1 MSDYRRAA
9 ANLSQ
14 AAGALS
20 SAAQAMA
27 KAASSLQSTTQT
39 LARYA
44 NNPDGTRIVLMK
56 QPKPVASSITN
67 THGTTNQAYRAPAIT
82 REHQNVETAPLES
95 LPKATQPA
103 SDETIP
109 PASSIPTPA
118 PARDTSLIQGYSSS
132 PSEAGSRSPVQARS
146 RHHIMVNNESEVL
159 IAACCLAKKFNLVAC
174 YLPVTSL
181 VSVPLYQ
188 QLFSQVL
195 DCPAGTIQT
204 TTNLP
209 KAQAEVTDFL
219 NGHARGIL
227 LLPESII
234 AEMDVN
240 PLLSSCVIHVGWPS
254 RQENYESQVTKHNM
268 QHSVLVAFGEDAEIY
283 PGGSLILSQGEEWPS
298 LHHILSNEVSALGPH
313 FHEILAKVS
322 SRTKER
328 IYPVENGS
336 QTMVLEVV
344 ATLNPDVLDYQPE
357 ESTNESEV
365 RLPHVS
371 AGFIAHNQL
380 EGAVEDGVLNAGST
394 SPLSGDGALH
404 GDAIPLNDSS
414 PTDEKQKT
422 PILTSEPS
430 RTYIVLDSDFDLYPF
445 LFHLVSPNDVSIKVV
460 CFVKELMVVNFLIDQ
475 LKEVAKVP
483 VIVAL
488 SQGEAKLQQAAE
500 EFHSTGRGLL
510 FWSAYTQ
517 PHPSLA
523 LNQID
528 HVVQMGWINDSELRN
543 HQTELARASTVILG
557 RSEYASMNQGRKLL
571 QSEGL
576 FESQRSTALNKRGN
590 GAQLDSVRKAWRAC
604 LAKTPTRTLRNCY
617 THWMMF
623 YFAGKHKVP
632 GWTAIDLV
640 KAANNF
646 ARKTLLRGVDD
657 GDTLE
662 QAVGGPLPVTQG
674 LVDHLGLQTAQ
685 QAGLLVVDT

>member
-44 NNPDGTRIVLMK
+44 NNPDGTRVVLMK
-56 QPKPVASSITN
+56 QPKPVASPITN
-67 THGTTNQAYRAPAIT
+67 IHSTDNHDHKASTMT
-82 REHQNVETAPLES
+82 RENQYVETAPVES
-95 LPKATQPA
+95 LPKATQPT
-103 SDETIP
+103 SDETTP
-109 PASSIPTPA
+109 PAPSIPTIIPA
-118 PARDTSLIQGYSSS
+118 KTTSLVQGYSSS

-146 RHHIMVNNESEVL
+146 RRHIMLNNESEVL

-174 YLPVTSL
+174 YLPITSL
-181 VSVPLYQ
+181 VSVPLYE

-195 DCPAGTIQT
+195 DYPVGTIQT

-209 KAQAEVTDFL
+209 KAQAEVTDFF
-219 NGHARGIL
+219 NGHARGML

-240 PLLSSCVIHVGWPS
+240 PLISSCVIHVGWPS
-254 RQENYESQVTKHNM
+254 RQENYESQVTEHNM

-283 PGGSLILSQGEEWPS
+283 PGGPSILSQGEEWPS
-298 LHHILSNEVSALGPH
+298 FQSILSTDVLALSPQ
-313 FHEILAKVS
+313 FHKILSKLS

-328 IYPVENGS
+328 IYPVGNGS
-336 QTMVLEVV
+336 QTMVLGAV
-344 ATLNPDVLDYQPE
+344 ATLNPDVLGYQPE

-371 AGFIAHNQL
+371 AGFIAHNRL

-394 SPLSGDGALH
+394 SALSGDGALP

-414 PTDEKQKT
+414 TTDEKHKT
-422 PILTSEPS
+422 STPTPEPS
-430 RTYIVLDSDFDLYPF
+430 RVYIVLDSDFDLYPF
-445 LFHLVSPNDVSIKVV
+445 LLNLVSPNDVSIKAV

-483 VIVAL
+483 VVVAL
-488 SQGEAKLQQAAE
+488 SQSEAKLQQAAE
-500 EFHSTGRGLL
+500 EFHSTERGLL
-510 FWSAYTQ
+510 FWGAYTQ

-523 LNQID
+523 LGRID
-528 HVVQMGWINDSELRN
+528 HVVHIGWIIDSQLRN
-543 HQTELARASTVILG
+543 HQMELARASTVILG
-557 RSEYASMNQGRKLL
+557 RSEYSSMDGGRKLL

-576 FESQRSTALNKRGN
+576 FGSQKATALNKRGD
-590 GAQLDSVRKAWRAC
+590 GAQLDDVRKAWRAC

-617 THWMMF
+617 THWMMY

-657 GDTLE
+657 GDTFE

-685 QAGLLVVDT
+685 QAGLLVVDP